1 MGDGGEK
8 CSKTFFRNHN
18 LQNQAISKLYTDN
31 NKSKYSSNHKNIFKS
46 EKKIMKNFIP
56 RRQIQTLLLLD
67 LLAKLI
73 TERKSLMNYLIF
85 ARQNNL

>member
-56 RRQIQTLLLLD
+56 RRQIQTL
-67 LLAKLI
+67 AKLI